1 MLHISNSLKKKA
13 KSKLVSLD
21 QVKEKGNRVST
32 AAMQISQGLSYLS
45 TVNNVGR
52 LIFCVRKENRSCP
65 AAMAAVLLLIL
76 MDESQ
81 GPDSNR
87 NGIALQAIA

>member
-1 MLHISNSLKKKA
+1 M
-13 KSKLVSLD
+13 D
-21 QVKEKGNRVST
+21 E
-32 AAMQISQGLSYLS
+32 SQGPNPDQRFCSARPLS
-45 TVNNVGR
+45 
-52 LIFCVRKENRSCP
+52 FAQEVRMLNQT
-65 AAMAAVLLLIL
+65 LLLL